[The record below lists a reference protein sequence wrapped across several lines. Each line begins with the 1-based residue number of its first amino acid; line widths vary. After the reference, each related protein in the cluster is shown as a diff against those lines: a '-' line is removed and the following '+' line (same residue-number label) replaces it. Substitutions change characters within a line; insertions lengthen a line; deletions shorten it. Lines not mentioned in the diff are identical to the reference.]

1 MIASSFM
8 RAVITYD
15 LKLTSFEALV
25 YLRSSKET
33 LAFDIL
39 LQSSDAMNRAIS
51 VNGACCF
58 SFPSLLQHH
67 HHVSIYAFVTTH

>member
-1 MIASSFM
+1 M
-8 RAVITYD
+8 RTLVDMHDYVVIHACCYYD

-33 LAFDIL
+33 MAFDIL

-51 VNGACCF
+51 VNDACRF
-58 SFPSLLQHH
+58 SFPSLLQQH
-67 HHVSIYAFVTTH
+67 HHVSI